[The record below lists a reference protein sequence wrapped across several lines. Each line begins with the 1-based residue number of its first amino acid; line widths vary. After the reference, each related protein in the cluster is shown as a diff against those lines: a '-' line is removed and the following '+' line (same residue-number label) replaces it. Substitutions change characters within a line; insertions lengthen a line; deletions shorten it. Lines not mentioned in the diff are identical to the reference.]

1 MVKINRYFESE
12 DWKKMAPEL
21 KNKAWK
27 EARSGEQAKIVKDMK
42 KDFLDKVKASE
53 SLANQERIKK
63 KQRKNVKC
71 LSVLED
77 VKKHGGPITP
87 DELDKLEALNDKQI
101 LSEVKYLRLTVA
113 PNIREKRKVEKK
125 FVKYSKKEL
134 IQQITNVLKPKSDDV
149 SNVDVLLYKYLS
161 DVVLTRE
168 TIQLY
173 QPTRYG
179 FQPEDLT
186 VESFK
191 WELSKK
197 IEDFDFI
204 TRRTGTYLRCSV

>member
-1 MVKINRYFESE
+1 M
-12 DWKKMAPEL
+12 
-21 KNKAWK
+21 
-27 EARSGEQAKIVKDMK
+27 
-42 KDFLDKVKASE
+42 
-53 SLANQERIKK
+53 
-63 KQRKNVKC
+63 
-71 LSVLED
+71 
-77 VKKHGGPITP
+77 
-87 DELDKLEALNDKQI
+87 
-101 LSEVKYLRLTVA
+101 
-113 PNIREKRKVEKK
+113 
-125 FVKYSKKEL
+125 
-134 IQQITNVLKPKSDDV
+134 KPKSDDV

-161 DVVLTRE
+161 DTSDEPTNTSVEDLVDNGTVGVFEGPLGEKKVGVVLTRE